1 VSPPTLDQAAL
12 NRATLARQHLL
23 ERTDMDAEGMVRHL
37 VGLQAQEPQS
47 WYISLWARLRDF
59 DAAATGRLI
68 EERRLVRL
76 TLMRGTVHL
85 ATADDAPVLRAF
97 VQPVIDRYVRGAY
110 ARRLG
115 ELDLR
120 DLEAEVRRL
129 TAEPRPMSEL
139 AAALAE
145 RWPSAERS
153 QLSIAAK
160 VVVPLVQV
168 PPRAVWRHPGGV
180 RLTPVERWLSTRVP
194 DGVDA
199 AALVR
204 RYLGAFGPAS
214 VADAQTWSGLTRLR
228 EVFDSLRPELVTF
241 RDRAGRELF
250 DLPDAP
256 RPAPDTPAA
265 TRFLADYDNVLLSH
279 ADRTRFAG
287 DVDPEAL
294 AYVEGPY
301 PSALLV
307 DGRYVGQWYLE
318 RARDRVTLTIK
329 VGRPLTAP
337 EEAAVRGEAAALVRF
352 LVSKVEPPTI
362 DIRIVPATPFTP
374 PRRSRR

>member
-1 VSPPTLDQAAL
+1 VSPPTLDHRAL

-23 ERTDMDAEGMVRHL
+23 ERTDLAPEEIVRQL

-47 WYISLWARLRDF
+47 WYTTLWSRLPKF
-59 DAAATGRLI
+59 DAAAVGRLL
-68 EERRLVRL
+68 EQRRLVRL

-85 ATADDAPVLRAF
+85 ATADDAPVLRRF

-115 ELDLR
+115 GLDLGE
-120 DLEAEVRRL
+120 LEAEVRRL

-139 AAALAE
+139 VAALAE

-168 PPRAVWRHPGGV
+168 PPRAVWRRPGAV
-180 RLTPVERWLSTRVP
+180 RLTPLERWLGKRIP
-194 DGVDA
+194 DAVDA

-204 RYLGAFGPAS
+204 RYLAAFGPAS
-214 VADAQTWSGLTRLR
+214 VADAQAWSGLTRLR
-228 EVFDSLRPELVTF
+228 ELFDRLRPQLLIF
-241 RDRAGRELF
+241 RDSTGRELF

-256 RPAPDTPAA
+256 RPDPDTPAPP
-265 TRFLADYDNVLLSH
+265 RFLADYDNVLLSH

-287 DVDPEAL
+287 EVEPRALTYVD
-294 AYVEGPY
+294 GPY

-307 DGRYVGQWYLE
+307 DGRYVGQWYLD
-318 RARDRVTLTIK
+318 RARNRGTLTIK
-329 VGRPLTAP
+329 VGRPLATD
-337 EEAAVRGEAAALVRF
+337 EEAAVRGEADALVRF
-352 LVSKVEPPTI
+352 LASDVESPTI
-362 DIRIVPATPFTP
+362 DVRAAP
-374 PRRSRR
+374 